1 MQKSNFDQVVTEIL
15 LEDTR
20 FDAQAYRFVREGLD
34 FTLKMHK
41 RSSGSVP
48 RHVTGPE
55 LLDGI
60 RQYTLK
66 EFGPMGM
73 MVLNEWGITQ
83 CEHFGQIVFNL
94 VQKGVLGK
102 SENDKPEDFSS
113 IFTFE
118 DAFVKPFL
126 PTPAP
131 ATRTSRSKKP
141 VRSRRIKTNPDT
153 SFPSPSSPP
162 SGDCAE

>member
-1 MQKSNFDQVVTEIL
+1 MQKSNFDQVVAEIL
-15 LEDTR
+15 LEDKR
-20 FDAQAYRFVREGLD
+20 FDVQAYRFVREGLD
-34 FTLKMHK
+34 FTLKLHK
-41 RSSGSVP
+41 RNSGTTP

-73 MVLNEWGITQ
+73 MVLNEWGITE
-83 CEHFGQIVFNL
+83 CEHFGQIVFTL

-113 IFTFE
+113 TFTFE
-118 DAFVKPFL
+118 EAFVKPFL
-126 PTPAP
+126 PASSP
-131 ATRTSRSKKP
+131 RSLRPKKS
-141 VRSRRIKTNPDT
+141 VRARRIKTNPD
-153 SFPSPSSPP
+153 SSLSSPSN
-162 SGDCAE
+162 GDCGE

>member
-1 MQKSNFDQVVTEIL
+1 MQKSNFDQVVAEII
-15 LEDTR
+15 LEDKR
-20 FDAQAYRFVREGLD
+20 FDVQAYRFVREGLD

-41 RSSGSVP
+41 RNSGSVP

-73 MVLNEWGITQ
+73 MVLNEWGITE
-83 CEHFGQIVFNL
+83 CEHFGQIVFKL

-118 DAFVKPFL
+118 EAFVKPFL
-126 PTPAP
+126 PASTPRA
-131 ATRTSRSKKP
+131 SRGKKT
-141 VRSRRIKTNPDT
+141 VRSRRIKPNPG
-153 SFPSPSSPP
+153 SSLSSPSN
-162 SGDCAE
+162 GDCAE